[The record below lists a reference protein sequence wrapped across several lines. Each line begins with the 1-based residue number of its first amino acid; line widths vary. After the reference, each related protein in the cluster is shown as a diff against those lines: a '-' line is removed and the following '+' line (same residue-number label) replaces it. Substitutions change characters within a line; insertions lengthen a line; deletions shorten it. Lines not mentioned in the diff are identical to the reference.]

1 MARILAEIRQLE
13 NHPRPLIYMLIQI
26 NEFAPIAPR
35 RFMTVATM
43 PTRKLEKVVSL
54 KEIKVACQECSLNEI
69 CLPVGI
75 GQDDLGR
82 LDSIIDRKR
91 PLARGEHLFRIGAQ
105 FQSLFAVRS
114 GSLKTYATSEDGQEQ
129 VMGFH
134 LPGELVGLD
143 AIADGCHPLAARA
156 LETTS
161 VCEIPF
167 KDLETLSVQLPG
179 LQHQLL
185 RVMSQEIRDDEQN
198 MVILGQKSAEERLA
212 SFLISLSDRFRRR
225 GFSATQFNL
234 SMSRSDIG
242 NYLGLALETVSRLFT
257 RFQNE
262 GLLRVDRKHIE
273 LLDRDRLCMF
283 SGSKCGSHKA
293 RSAHP

>member
-1 MARILAEIRQLE
+1 
-13 NHPRPLIYMLIQI
+13 
-26 NEFAPIAPR
+26 
-35 RFMTVATM
+35 M
-43 PTRKLEKVVSL
+43 PTRKLEKVTSL
-54 KEIKVACQECSLNEI
+54 KDIKVACQECSLNEL

-75 GQDDLGR
+75 GRNDLDR

-91 PLARGEHLFRIGAQ
+91 PLLRGDHLFRIGDS
-105 FQSLFAVRS
+105 FQCLYAVRS
-114 GSLKTYATSEDGQEQ
+114 GSLKTYATSEDGQEH

-134 LPGELVGLD
+134 LPGELIGLD
-143 AIADGCHPLAARA
+143 AIADGNYPLAAKA

-161 VCEIPF
+161 ICEIPF
-167 KDLETLSVQLPG
+167 HDLQSLGTQLPG
-179 LQHQLL
+179 LQHELL
-185 RVMSQEIRDDEQN
+185 RVMSKEIRDDENN

-212 SFLISLSDRFRRR
+212 AFLIGLSNRFRRR
-225 GFSATQFNL
+225 GFSANQFNL

-273 LLDRDRLCMF
+273 LIDRARLCVF
-283 SGSKCGSHKA
+283 SGA
-293 RSAHP
+293 RCTDGLPEPHRHH

>member
-1 MARILAEIRQLE
+1 
-13 NHPRPLIYMLIQI
+13 
-26 NEFAPIAPR
+26 
-35 RFMTVATM
+35 M

-54 KEIKVACQECSLNEI
+54 KDIRVACRECSLIEI

-75 GQDDLGR
+75 GQSDLDR

-91 PLARGEHLFRIGAQ
+91 PLPRGDHLFRIGDP
-105 FQSLFAVRS
+105 FQCLYAVRS

-134 LPGELVGLD
+134 LMGFHLPGELIGLD
-143 AIADGCHPLAARA
+143 AIAEGDHPLAAKA

-161 VCEIPF
+161 ICEIPF
-167 KDLETLSVQLPG
+167 HDLESLGTQLPS

-185 RVMSQEIRDDEQN
+185 RIMSKEIRDDEHN

-212 SFLISLSDRFRRR
+212 SFLISLSNRFIRR
-225 GFSATQFNL
+225 GFSAHQFNL

-273 LLDRDRLCMF
+273 LIDRERLCVF
-283 SGSKCGSHKA
+283 SGARCSHGTPKQHSQHSQHRPSKDQ
-293 RSAHP
+293 

>member
-1 MARILAEIRQLE
+1 
-13 NHPRPLIYMLIQI
+13 
-26 NEFAPIAPR
+26 
-35 RFMTVATM
+35 M
-43 PTRKLEKVVSL
+43 PTRRLEKVVSL

-75 GQDDLGR
+75 EQQDLDQ

-91 PLARGEHLFRIGAQ
+91 PLSRGDHLFRVGDS
-105 FQSLFAVRS
+105 FQSLYAIRS

-143 AIADGCHPLAARA
+143 AIADGNHPLAAKA

-167 KDLETLSVQLPG
+167 DDLESLSTRLPD
-179 LQHQLL
+179 LQRQLL
-185 RVMSQEIRDDEQN
+185 RVMSQEIREDEQN

-212 SFLISLSDRFRRR
+212 AFLIGLSDRFRRR

-273 LLDRDRLCMF
+273 LLDVERLCVF
-283 SGSKCGSHKA
+283 SGAHCKKHA
-293 RSAHP
+293 AENNHPRS

>member
-1 MARILAEIRQLE
+1 
-13 NHPRPLIYMLIQI
+13 
-26 NEFAPIAPR
+26 
-35 RFMTVATM
+35 M

-75 GQDDLGR
+75 GQDDLNR

-91 PLARGEHLFRIGAQ
+91 PLTRGDHLFRTGDR
-105 FQSLFAVRS
+105 FQSIFAIRS
-114 GSLKTYATSEDGQEQ
+114 GSLKTYATSENGQEQ

-143 AIADGCHPLAARA
+143 AIAEDYHPLAAKA

-167 KDLETLSVQLPG
+167 SDLETLSSQLPS

-185 RVMSQEIRDDEQN
+185 RVMSKEIHDDEQN

-212 SFLISLSDRFRRR
+212 TFLIGLSNRFRRR

-242 NYLGLALETVSRLFT
+242 NQPPV
-257 RFQNE
+257 
-262 GLLRVDRKHIE
+262 
-273 LLDRDRLCMF
+273 
-283 SGSKCGSHKA
+283 
-293 RSAHP
+293 HPLPE

>member
-1 MARILAEIRQLE
+1 MFQKCAR
-13 NHPRPLIYMLIQI
+13 
-26 NEFAPIAPR
+26 
-35 RFMTVATM
+35 M

-54 KEIKVACQECSLNEI
+54 KDIKVACQQCSLNEL

-75 GQDDLGR
+75 GHDDLDR

-91 PLARGEHLFRIGAQ
+91 PLLRGDHLFRIGDP
-105 FQSLFAVRS
+105 FECLYAVRS
-114 GSLKTYATSEDGQEQ
+114 GSLKTYATSADGQEQ

-143 AIADGCHPLAARA
+143 AIAEGDYPLAAKA

-161 VCEIPF
+161 ICEIPF
-167 KDLETLSVQLPG
+167 HDLQSLGTQLPG
-179 LQHQLL
+179 LQHELL
-185 RVMSQEIRDDEQN
+185 RVMSKEIRNDEHN

-212 SFLISLSDRFRRR
+212 AFLIGISNRFMRR
-225 GFSATQFNL
+225 GFSASQFNL

-273 LLDRDRLCMF
+273 LIDRTKLCVF
-283 SGSKCGSHKA
+283 SGA
-293 RSAHP
+293 RCTDGLPEQQTRH

>member
-1 MARILAEIRQLE
+1 
-13 NHPRPLIYMLIQI
+13 
-26 NEFAPIAPR
+26 
-35 RFMTVATM
+35 M
-43 PTRKLEKVVSL
+43 PTRKLESVVSL
-54 KEIKVACQECSLNEI
+54 KDIRVACKACSLKEI

-75 GQDDLGR
+75 DKDDLER

-91 PLARGEHLFRIGAQ
+91 PLTRGEHLFRVGDG
-105 FQSLFAVRS
+105 FQSIFAVRS
-114 GSLKTYATSEDGQEQ
+114 GSLKTYTTSEGGQEQ
-129 VMGFH
+129 VMGFQ

-143 AIADGCHPLAARA
+143 AIAENRHPLAAKA

-161 VCEIPF
+161 ICEIPF
-167 KDLETLSVQLPG
+167 TELEYLSTQLDG
-179 LQHQLL
+179 LRHQLL

-198 MVILGQKSAEERLA
+198 MVILGQKSAEQRLA
-212 SFLISLSDRFRRR
+212 AFLISISNRFQRR

-262 GLLRVDRKHIE
+262 RLLHVDRKHIE
-273 LLDRDRLCMF
+273 LLDREKLCAY
-283 SGSKCGSHKA
+283 SGANCGQQQQPQKS
-293 RSAHP
+293 SGP

>member
-1 MARILAEIRQLE
+1 M
-13 NHPRPLIYMLIQI
+13 
-26 NEFAPIAPR
+26 
-35 RFMTVATM
+35 
-43 PTRKLEKVVSL
+43 
-54 KEIKVACQECSLNEI
+54 
-69 CLPVGI
+69 GI
-75 GQDDLGR
+75 DKKDIDH

-91 PLARGEHLFRIGAQ
+91 PLARGEHLFRIDDN
-105 FQSLFAVRS
+105 FQSIYAVRS
-114 GSLKTYATSEDGQEQ
+114 GSLKTYTTSEGGQEQ
-129 VMGFH
+129 VMGFQ

-143 AIADGCHPLAARA
+143 AIAENRHPLAAKA

-167 KDLETLSVQLPG
+167 AELESLSTQLAG

-198 MVILGQKSAEERLA
+198 MVILGQKSAEQRLA
-212 SFLISLSDRFRRR
+212 AFLISLSNRFRRR
-225 GFSATQFNL
+225 GFSANQFNL

-262 GLLRVDRKHIE
+262 GLLHVDRKHIE
-273 LLDRDRLCMF
+273 LLDRDKLCAY
-283 SGSKCGSHKA
+283 SGTRCGQRPQPKKSSS
-293 RSAHP
+293 R

>member
-1 MARILAEIRQLE
+1 MNLLQL
-13 NHPRPLIYMLIQI
+13 QKGKQG
-26 NEFAPIAPR
+26 AAS
-35 RFMTVATM
+35 M
-43 PTRKLEKVVSL
+43 PTRKQEKVVSL

-69 CLPVGI
+69 CLPVGV
-75 GQDDLGR
+75 DRNDLNR

-91 PLARGEHLFRIGAQ
+91 PLARGDHLFRIGAP
-105 FQSLFAVRS
+105 FQSIFAVRS
-114 GSLKTYATSEDGQEQ
+114 GSLKTYATSEDGHEQ

-134 LPGELVGLD
+134 LPGELVGVD
-143 AIADGCHPLAARA
+143 AIAEGCHPLAAKA

-167 KDLETLSVQLPG
+167 TDLQSLSMQLPG

-198 MVILGQKSAEERLA
+198 MVVLAQKSAEERLA
-212 SFLISLSDRFRRR
+212 SFLVGLSDRFRRR
-225 GFSATQFNL
+225 GFSANQFNL

-257 RFQNE
+257 RFQSE
-262 GLLRVDRKHIE
+262 GLLRVERKHIE
-273 LLDRDRLCMF
+273 LLDRERLCVF
-283 SGSKCGSHKA
+283 AGTRCSQHRPQK
-293 RSAHP
+293 AHPGS

>member
-1 MARILAEIRQLE
+1 VFQLNHVFQKCAR
-13 NHPRPLIYMLIQI
+13 
-26 NEFAPIAPR
+26 
-35 RFMTVATM
+35 M

-54 KEIKVACQECSLNEI
+54 KDIKVACQACSLNEL

-75 GQDDLGR
+75 GLKDLDR

-91 PLARGEHLFRIGAQ
+91 PLLRGDHLFRIGDP
-105 FQSLFAVRS
+105 FLCLYAVRS
-114 GSLKTYATSEDGQEQ
+114 GSLKTYATSEDGQEH

-134 LPGELVGLD
+134 LPGELIGLD
-143 AIADGCHPLAARA
+143 AIAEGDYPLAAKA

-161 VCEIPF
+161 ICEIPF
-167 KDLETLSVQLPG
+167 HDLQSLSTQLPG
-179 LQHQLL
+179 LQSQLL
-185 RVMSQEIRDDEQN
+185 HVMSKEIRDDERN

-212 SFLISLSDRFRRR
+212 SFLIGLSNRFMRR
-225 GFSATQFNL
+225 GFSANQFNL

-273 LLDRDRLCMF
+273 LINRDRLCVF
-283 SGSKCGSHKA
+283 SGAQCSDGNPKPYGQPHPSKSQ
-293 RSAHP
+293 

>member
-1 MARILAEIRQLE
+1 MVNLLQLE
-13 NHPRPLIYMLIQI
+13 HVFQKCAR
-26 NEFAPIAPR
+26 
-35 RFMTVATM
+35 M
-43 PTRKLEKVVSL
+43 PTRKLEKVISL
-54 KEIKVACQECSLNEI
+54 KDIKVACLECSLIEI

-75 GQDDLGR
+75 ARDDLDR

-91 PLARGEHLFRIGAQ
+91 PLLRGEHLFRIGDP
-105 FQSLFAVRS
+105 FQCLYAVRS

-134 LPGELVGLD
+134 LPGELIGLD
-143 AIADGCHPLAARA
+143 GIAEGDHPLAARA

-167 KDLETLSVQLPG
+167 HDLESLSTQLPG
-179 LQHQLL
+179 LQRQLL
-185 RVMSQEIRDDEQN
+185 RVMSKEIRNDEHS
-198 MVILGQKSAEERLA
+198 MVSRGQKSAEERLA
-212 SFLISLSDRFRRR
+212 SFLIGLSNRFMRR
-225 GFSATQFNL
+225 GFSANQFNL

-273 LLDRDRLCMF
+273 LIDRERLCVF
-283 SGSKCGSHKA
+283 SGARCTDGNVNHYSQPRHSKG
-293 RSAHP
+293 

>member
-1 MARILAEIRQLE
+1 
-13 NHPRPLIYMLIQI
+13 
-26 NEFAPIAPR
+26 
-35 RFMTVATM
+35 M

-54 KEIKVACQECSLNEI
+54 KDIKVACQECSLTEI

-75 GQDDLGR
+75 GRKDLDR
-82 LDSIIDRKR
+82 LDSIIERKR
-91 PLARGEHLFRIGAQ
+91 PMLRGEHLFHIGDQ
-105 FQSLFAVRS
+105 FECLYAVRS
-114 GSLKTYATSEDGQEQ
+114 GSLKTYATSEEGQEQ

-134 LPGELVGLD
+134 LPGELIGLD
-143 AIADGCHPLAARA
+143 AIAENRHPLAAKA

-161 VCEIPF
+161 ICEIPF
-167 KDLETLSVQLPG
+167 HDLEVLSTQLPG

-185 RVMSQEIRDDEQN
+185 RVMSKEIRDDEQN

-212 SFLISLSDRFRRR
+212 SFLIGLSNRFRRR
-225 GFSATQFNL
+225 GFSANQFNL

-262 GLLRVDRKHIE
+262 GLLRVDRKHVE
-273 LLDRDRLCMF
+273 LLDRDRLCVF
-283 SGSKCGSHKA
+283 SGAHCSHGTPTQHSQPQPLE
-293 RSAHP
+293 RQ